1 MDTAKTLV
9 SPETSAERAWW
20 LRALLVLQ
28 SPRAVFAA
36 LRDDSDDAA
45 QARAEPVLA
54 LLLLAGIAGVLG
66 TNAGARIL
74 DDFDVD
80 APLLA
85 VWAFVSGMLY
95 GAATF
100 WGVGALVLAG
110 IRLAGGR
117 GGYRRA
123 RHLLAYAAAP
133 LALSLV
139 VWPVRLAVYGDDVF
153 RTGGSDH
160 GFGNV
165 LFEGIEL
172 GALLWAIAL
181 VVVGIRTVEPFGWWR
196 AAAAA
201 AIPALVPAIAL
212 GAAYGVL

>member
-1 MDTAKTLV
+1 METAKTV
-9 SPETSAERAWW
+9 ASPDSAGERVWW
-20 LRALLVLQ
+20 VRVLLVLQ
-28 SPRAVFAA
+28 SPRPVFAA
-36 LRDDSDDAA
+36 LRDDSDEAA

-54 LLLLAGIAGVLG
+54 LLLLAGVAGVLG

-80 APLLA
+80 VALLA

-110 IRLAGGR
+110 IRLAGGT
-117 GGYRRA
+117 GSYRRA

-133 LALSLV
+133 LALSLLA
-139 VWPVRLAVYGDDVF
+139 WPVRLAIYGGDVF
-153 RTGGSDH
+153 RSGGSDG
-160 GFGNV
+160 GFGNG
-165 LFEGIEL
+165 LFEAIEL
-172 GALLWAIAL
+172 GALLWALVL
-181 VVVGIRTVEPFGWWR
+181 VVVGIRTVERFGWGR

-201 AIPALVPAIAL
+201 AIPGLVPAIAL

>member
-1 MDTAKTLV
+1 MDTARTLG
-9 SPETSAERAWW
+9 SGSGERAWW

-28 SPRAVFAA
+28 SPRTVFAA
-36 LRDDSDDAA
+36 LRDDSDEAA
-45 QARAEPVLA
+45 QGRAEPVLA
-54 LLLLAGIAGVLG
+54 LLLLAGVAGIAG

-74 DDFDVD
+74 DDFDIDV
-80 APLLA
+80 PLLA
-85 VWAFVSGMLY
+85 VWVFVSGMLY
-95 GAATF
+95 AAAAF

-110 IRLAGGR
+110 IRLAGGS
-117 GGYRRA
+117 GSYRRA

-133 LALSLV
+133 LALSLL
-139 VWPVRLAVYGDDVF
+139 VWPVRLALYGRDVF
-153 RTGGSDH
+153 RTGGSDE
-160 GFGNV
+160 GFGNR

-172 GALLWAIAL
+172 GALLWATAL
-181 VVVGIRTVEPFGWWR
+181 VVVGIRTVEPFGWGR

>member
-1 MDTAKTLV
+1 MDSASTVV
-9 SPETSAERAWW
+9 SSGERAWW

-28 SPRAVFAA
+28 TPRPVFAA
-36 LRDDSDDAA
+36 LRDDSDEAA

-54 LLLLAGIAGVLG
+54 LLLLAGIASILG
-66 TNAGARIL
+66 TNAAARIL

-80 APLLA
+80 VLLLT
-85 VWAFVSGMLY
+85 VWAFVSGSLY
-95 GAATF
+95 GVAAF

-110 IRLAGGR
+110 IRLAGGS

-133 LALSLV
+133 LAFSLLL
-139 VWPVRLAVYGDDVF
+139 WPVRIALYGSDVF
-153 RTGGSDH
+153 RTGGSDA
-160 GFGNV
+160 GFANA
-165 LFEGIEL
+165 LFEALEL
-172 GALLWAIAL
+172 GAVVWAFVL
-181 VVVGIRTVEPFGWWR
+181 VVVGIRTVEPFGWGR

-212 GAAYGVL
+212 AAAYGVL

>member
-1 MDTAKTLV
+1 MAKTLPSREV
-9 SPETSAERAWW
+9 AAERAWW
-20 LRALLVLQ
+20 LRTLLVLQ
-28 SPRAVFAA
+28 SPRPVFGA
-36 LRDDSDDAA
+36 LRDDSDEAA

-74 DDFDVD
+74 DDFDIDV
-80 APLLA
+80 PLLA

-95 GAATF
+95 GAAAF
-100 WGVGALVLAG
+100 WGVGALVVAG
-110 IRLAGGR
+110 IRMAGGA
-117 GGYRRA
+117 GSYRRA

-133 LALSLV
+133 LALSLL
-139 VWPVRLAVYGDDVF
+139 VWPVRLAVYGNDVF

-160 GFGNV
+160 GLGNT

-172 GALLWAIAL
+172 AALLWTVGL
-181 VVVGIRTVEPFGWWR
+181 VVVGIRTVEPFGWSR

-201 AIPALVPAIAL
+201 AIPAFVPAVAL
-212 GAAYGVL
+212 AAAYGVL